1 MADSTDSKPCER
13 SLLCSIINPSKKRK
27 KKTRN
32 RFEKGLGVHMSID
45 SITRSVCG
53 CRELRSRRRKSGRR
67 KSRKE
72 LMKCDRK
79 FRSFVFV
86 SKIRTCARQEGR
98 IREAR
103 TVGAKRGEG
112 TTEGSSGRRRK

>member
-13 SLLCSIINPSKKRK
+13 SLLCSIINPSKK

-53 CRELRSRRRKSGRR
+53 CRELGSRR
-67 KSRKE
+67 KSRTE

-112 TTEGSSGRRRK
+112 TTEGSSERRRK